1 MKIMSQLE
9 KIKQILESMQD
20 HEIQQLLGFLRQ
32 RSDIIIPKCFTRNDI
47 MKLLVL
53 EGFPQKLSD
62 AEFTLIKQ
70 DYDDNCI
77 EIMREYLRTNLLIT
91 FDRTLN

>member
-1 MKIMSQLE
+1 MSQIE
-9 KIKQILESMQD
+9 KIKQILDSLQD
-20 HEIQQLLGFLRQ
+20 HEIQQLLGFLRK
-32 RSDIIIPKCFTRNDI
+32 RNDIIIPKCFTRKDI
-47 MKLLVL
+47 MKLLLL

-62 AEFTLIKQ
+62 TEFILIKQ

-77 EIMREYLRTNLLIT
+77 EIMREYLRTNLLIS